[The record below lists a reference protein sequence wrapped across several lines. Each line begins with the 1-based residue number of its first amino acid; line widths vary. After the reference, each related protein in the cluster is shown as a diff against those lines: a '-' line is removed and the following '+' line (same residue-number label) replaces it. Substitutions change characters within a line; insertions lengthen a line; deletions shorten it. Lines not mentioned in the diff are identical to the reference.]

1 MLGTSLAH
9 HKSSCFSITSARDRV
24 LPTRCERSQIFTK
37 NTLHVTAHSIRP
49 VRLAYTVH
57 RHTHRKHSDVA
68 HARACTAEA
77 MRRVAA
83 ARAHYRRSAQRDMR
97 PQHPTVAP
105 VRHPHTHARTHTL
118 HGMQA
123 CRTRRPGMRAA
134 AAAAAVMG
142 AMVPPFKDM
151 PGDEPRTSRRKRAS
165 GHSRGRPLH
174 HARWN
179 SHSTRG
185 RPWRSSSPRRDPSE
199 VGGVVALINNTFYP
213 CLPST
218 FTPV

>member
-1 MLGTSLAH
+1 MPKPAIILQAWLT
-9 HKSSCFSITSARDRV
+9 I
-24 LPTRCERSQIFTK
+24 
-37 NTLHVTAHSIRP
+37 N
-49 VRLAYTVH
+49 RLAFP
-57 RHTHRKHSDVA
+57 SQ
-68 HARACTAEA
+68 ARAIACSPRAANGLKYSQKIHFMSLYIRFGRSDSPTPCTGTRTESIAMAHTCTAEA

-142 AMVPPFKDM
+142 AMVPPFEDM

-199 VGGVVALINNTFYP
+199 AAQHGQRLQPLANQMK
-213 CLPST
+213 CR
-218 FTPV
+218 